1 MVDKE
6 GRVLRMP
13 MMLDDQLDALKASK
27 TNHKKVMT
35 GTHTYDIL
43 SNPSYF
49 DDFQYVPVMAGDG
62 CGILREDIIKDDDED
77 EGNDY
82 WVSDK
87 VRVGLNLAFITQ
99 KQADKFDI
107 SDKELKFTDCNHGLT
122 MAAMLKDRVADK
134 ESQLI

>member
-1 MVDKE
+1 MVDEK
-6 GRVLRMP
+6 GNVLEMP
-13 MMLDDQLDALKASK
+13 MMLDSQLAAMKAS
-27 TNHKKVMT
+27 TCNHKKTMT

-62 CGILREDIIKDDDED
+62 HGILREDIIKDDDSD

-87 VRVGLNLAFITQ
+87 VRVGLNLAFIT
-99 KQADKFDI
+99 D
-107 SDKELKFTDCNHGLT
+107 E
-122 MAAMLKDRVADK
+122 
-134 ESQLI
+134 